1 MRRGRHLEYSI
12 HGKGLGS
19 ILLRHW
25 IKKVSGYSVHMIP
38 DSWRIQNFPLWR
50 ADSKSYG
57 FVCRIH
63 PIRVDE
69 ALVDQI
75 KKAFYW
81 DVKIIY
87 ISHESTNWQHYFYV
101 AYWIW
106 DCHFTRSS
114 EPREGRQALCK
125 AKAVSSSPI
134 EPDLSLSLCNQAL
147 YRLSELLVSLSI
159 KTTATSTRAE
169 KEQKVKGLFAWRRG
183 IR

>member
-1 MRRGRHLEYSI
+1 MQREVRLGVNFILGHQCLHYGHHSCEEQKKKTILKSRPHLYGYFWIRNFFFTDSKISTSTPIRIQIEFARPHVSDAYLDSLKLSGLLWKYWQQSMRRGRYLEYSI

-81 DVKIIY
+81 
-87 ISHESTNWQHYFYV
+87 SLTNCL
-101 AYWIW
+101 A
-106 DCHFTRSS
+106 
-114 EPREGRQALCK
+114 
-125 AKAVSSSPI
+125 
-134 EPDLSLSLCNQAL
+134 
-147 YRLSELLVSLSI
+147 
-159 KTTATSTRAE
+159 
-169 KEQKVKGLFAWRRG
+169 
-183 IR
+183 

>member
-1 MRRGRHLEYSI
+1 MFALRTSFIWRAKKKLFLSPVHTYTDIFESATFSLRIQKFPHPHLSVFKSNLPVHTYPTRIWIHSSCRHLEYSI

-81 DVKIIY
+81 SVKLIY
-87 ISHESTNWQHYFYV
+87 I
-101 AYWIW
+101 
-106 DCHFTRSS
+106 
-114 EPREGRQALCK
+114 
-125 AKAVSSSPI
+125 
-134 EPDLSLSLCNQAL
+134 
-147 YRLSELLVSLSI
+147 
-159 KTTATSTRAE
+159 
-169 KEQKVKGLFAWRRG
+169 
-183 IR
+183 